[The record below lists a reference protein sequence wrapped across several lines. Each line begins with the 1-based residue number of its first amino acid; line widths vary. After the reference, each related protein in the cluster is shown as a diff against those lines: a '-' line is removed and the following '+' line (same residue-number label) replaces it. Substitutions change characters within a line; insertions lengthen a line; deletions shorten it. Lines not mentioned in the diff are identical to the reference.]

1 MHIVTLETI
10 FSRFITT
17 YMGYLANDENFYA
30 NRGKNLY
37 LSLINLL
44 YVNEVDV
51 MTTTRVH
58 MLTWLELQ
66 NVHLTIDL
74 IYERMHND
82 LGQRPNRFGNVL

>member
-44 YVNEVDV
+44 YVKEGDV

-58 MLTWLELQ
+58 MLTRLEL
-66 NVHLTIDL
+66 
-74 IYERMHND
+74 
-82 LGQRPNRFGNVL
+82 